1 MNKFDRTVAWLATPI
16 APKPKTRARILF
28 GVALSLS
35 AAISRDIVRTRERRE
50 LKALQD
56 YVVEKADELA
66 ELANRLEGVPA
77 YRQAAARA
85 EVRR

>member
-28 GVALSLS
+28 GIALSLS
-35 AAISRDIVRTRERRE
+35 AAISRDIVRTREKRE

-66 ELANRLEGVPA
+66 VIADRLEGVPA
-77 YRQAAARA
+77 YRQAAART

>member
-28 GVALSLS
+28 AASLSL
-35 AAISRDIVRTRERRE
+35 AGAIARDRIHARERSE

-56 YVVEKADELA
+56 YVVQKADELA
-66 ELANRLEGVPA
+66 VIADRLEGVPA

>member
-28 GVALSLS
+28 GVTLSLS
-35 AAISRDIVRTRERRE
+35 AAIARDVVRTRERRE

-56 YVVEKADELA
+56 YVVQKADELA

-85 EVRR
+85 ETRR